1 VSFLMPKAPNP
12 GMVPSTPS
20 TPATMNDPAAQ
31 GAGAMGRNLQGASGF
46 GSTIITSPLG
56 TTGKPQTAGKSLIGM

>member
-1 VSFLMPKAPNP
+1 MSFLMPKAPTP
-12 GMVPSTPS
+12 AAVPSAPP

-31 GAGAMGRNLQGASGF
+31 GAGAMGRNLQSQSGF

-56 TTGKPQTAGKSLIGM
+56 TTGKPQTTGKSLIGM